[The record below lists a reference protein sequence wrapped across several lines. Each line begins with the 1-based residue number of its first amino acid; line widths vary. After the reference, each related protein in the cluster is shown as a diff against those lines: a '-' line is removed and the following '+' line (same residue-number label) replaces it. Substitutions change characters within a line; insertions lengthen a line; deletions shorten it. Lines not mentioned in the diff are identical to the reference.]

1 MKSPFFVNSFISL
14 VFLLYFVLQ
23 INIRFIGFTQNR
35 YFINSLICAILS

>member
-14 VFLLYFVLQ
+14 VSYFVLQ

>member
-14 VFLLYFVLQ
+14 VFLPYFVLQ

>member
-1 MKSPFFVNSFISL
+1 MKSPFFVNSF
-14 VFLLYFVLQ
+14 FLPYFVLQ

>member
-14 VFLLYFVLQ
+14 VFFVLQ